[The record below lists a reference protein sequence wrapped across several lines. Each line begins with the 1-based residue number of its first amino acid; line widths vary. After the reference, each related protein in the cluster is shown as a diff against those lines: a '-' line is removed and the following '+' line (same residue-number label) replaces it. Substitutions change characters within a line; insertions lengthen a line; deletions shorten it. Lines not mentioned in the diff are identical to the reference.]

1 MRRHK
6 RGIRVDEIAA
16 ALSMG
21 HVTLRVAIKAA
32 DQGGVKARAYPAMAD
47 RARAEDAEIHWGDET
62 AVININV
69 RGRSHQPK
77 GQTPVAYAVGG
88 TRHKLLMIS
97 TVTR

>member
-1 MRRHK
+1 MDKEDGRRLSRQGQHERHKQAVRRHK

-47 RARAEDAEIHWGDET
+47 RARAEDAEIHWGD
-62 AVININV
+62 
-69 RGRSHQPK
+69 
-77 GQTPVAYAVGG
+77 
-88 TRHKLLMIS
+88 
-97 TVTR
+97 